1 MSRIIPVNYI
11 QAFYNSGNYTNF
23 LKDWM
28 LKDNWVIY
36 KIKEIEEL
44 FKLEYIKDE
53 DISTDKTIY
62 CQFKNI
68 SQEKL
73 RNSGFKIRR
82 DIMAS
87 DLAMFDGDSVVNNV
101 LKNSYY
107 PTLIP
112 GYIILN
118 SKSDKIKEHA
128 EFLIKAEDNFT
139 LQFVKPMQLYPKV
152 YKYEGNKVL
161 ADQIIELCNSDV
173 ADNIIIAM
181 EMMSNANWDDNPIY
195 VIEILTQYVGMFY
208 VKCRAYFNSI
218 SFKGFTDYIQDKTGT
233 SIHAIKCNT
242 AEDYKPYCLTEEHH
256 QYIYNKFK
264 DEFTVELKGLCT
276 KYKLTLTTFEVEI
289 DKTLTDEDY
298 DE

>member
-1 MSRIIPVNYI
+1 MSRTLPVNYI
-11 QAFYNSGNYTNF
+11 QVFFNSGMYNTF
-23 LKDWM
+23 IKDWM
-28 LKDNWVIY
+28 LKQGWVVY
-36 KIKEIEEL
+36 KIKEVEEL
-44 FKLEYIKDE
+44 FKLEYVKDE
-53 DISTDKTIY
+53 DITTDKTIY
-62 CQFKNI
+62 CHFKNI

-82 DIMAS
+82 DIMTA
-87 DLAMFDGDSVVNNV
+87 DLAMFDGDTIVNNMI
-101 LKNSYY
+101 KNSYY

-112 GYIILN
+112 GYALIK
-118 SKSDKIKEHA
+118 SKHDKIQEHA

-161 ADQIIELCNSDV
+161 ADQINELCDSGV
-173 ADNIIIAM
+173 ADNMIIAM

-195 VIEILTQYVGMFY
+195 VLEILTQYVSMFY
-208 VKCRAYFNSI
+208 VNCRAYFNSI

-233 SIHAIKCNT
+233 SIHAIKFKT
-242 AEDYKPYCLTEEHH
+242 AEEYKPYCLTEEHH

-264 DEFTVELKGLCT
+264 DEFEIELKALCT